1 MVGFAEALPLYV
13 AYVEAMLWNRDPA
26 TEEEN
31 AARQRSDSGQK
42 LIDSA
47 VIATMADA
55 IAAVRYMRD
64 HVEEEPDAIT
74 LLNKVIAYLE
84 TL

>member
-1 MVGFAEALPLYV
+1 
-13 AYVEAMLWNRDPA
+13 
-26 TEEEN
+26 
-31 AARQRSDSGQK
+31 
-42 LIDSA
+42 
-47 VIATMADA
+47 
-55 IAAVRYMRD
+55 MRD